1 MIALG
6 WKIIFAFCPP
16 VHLWDGWPAFWVS
29 LMMIGLMTAVIGDVA
44 TMLGCV
50 VGLKDSV
57 TAITIVAL
65 GTSLPD
71 TFASAAAA
79 LESADN
85 AIGNITGSNAVNVFL
100 GLGLPWVISA
110 SYYAAQGRVFKQEPG
125 ALPTSVLTF
134 TVCAMVCLGTFMLR
148 RSRGG
153 ELGGPAWEKKATAC
167 FFLLLWVIYLSV
179 SVAVAY
185 GWIDGVQV

>member
-1 MIALG
+1 MVALG

-16 VHLWDGWPAFWVS
+16 VHLGGGWPAFWGS
-29 LMMIGLMTAVIGDVA
+29 LAMIGMMTAVIGDVA

-50 VGLKDSV
+50 IGLKDSV

-71 TFASAAAA
+71 TFASASAA

-110 SYYAAQGRVFKQEPG
+110 VYYESQGAVFQQAAG

-134 TVCAMVCLGTFMLR
+134 TICAVVCIGTLWVR
-148 RSRGG
+148 RGWGG
-153 ELGGPAWEKKATAC
+153 ELGGPAGNKWPTAY
-167 FFLLLWVIYLSV
+167 FFLLLWFVYVAV

-185 GWIDGVQV
+185 GWISGVAV